1 MLAQPPAT
9 ESVELSQD
17 ILIGFCHASADAS
30 GSARMHDLLPRFDWA
45 STSAGPIAQ
54 WADPIKHAVRLVL
67 LAVPAMAVLI
77 GNDGIVAHNDAMRIL
92 FGTRYDD
99 ALGKPIA
106 EVFPESAPFYRAA
119 IDQCFKGL
127 GSKFLDEP
135 IRVHRDGEWST
146 AWFHFAF
153 TPIVDGDGEVSGVF
167 VAVSET
173 TSRVLAL
180 RDLELSQ
187 ERFEIALDAG
197 GIIGTWDLD
206 IATNRL
212 TCDERF
218 ALLFGISAEERRAGI
233 NNDAFIGRVHLGDR
247 ALVRDSLAETIRAGV
262 DYKCRY
268 RVVMADDKTRWYF
281 GAGRAVRDETGV
293 VVKLHGVAIDLT
305 SQIAAEDA
313 LVDSEKRFHA
323 LIESI
328 PQIVW
333 SADAQAHHD
342 YFNSRWNEFTG
353 LDAANVDGAMWETL
367 VHPEDWPRVSK
378 EWDECIAT
386 GKPYDIEYRFLHH
399 SGQHRWLRAMALPV
413 RDSNGVVQRWYG
425 TSTDIEESKAL
436 EMERELVA
444 NELDHRIRNLFALV
458 RSLVALSA
466 REDAAFAP
474 FARQFER
481 RLSALHKAHE
491 FIRTRDPALA
501 GATSVQALARA
512 ILAPYNHNGHLTM
525 EGDDAALQDHLVTP
539 LALIFHELATN
550 SAKYGALACD
560 GGSLSLRF
568 QCDGGQIM
576 LTWIEARIV
585 ASGAAADGGGFGS
598 KLLVQTI
605 ERQLK
610 GKFSRTLTP
619 DGLSF
624 KMEIPA

>member
-1 MLAQPPAT
+1 M
-9 ESVELSQD
+9 SQD
-17 ILIGFCHASADAS
+17 ILTGSGHANADAS
-30 GSARMHDLLPRFDWA
+30 GSALMHDLLPRFDWA

-54 WADPIKHAVRLVL
+54 WPDPIKHAVRLAL
-67 LAVPAMAVLI
+67 LSVPAMAVLI
-77 GNDGIVAHNDAMRIL
+77 GKEGIVAHNDAMRIL

-119 IDQCFKGL
+119 IDQCFKGI

-153 TPIVDGDGEVSGVF
+153 TPVIDGDGEVSGVF
-167 VAVSET
+167 VVVSET

-187 ERFEIALDAG
+187 E
-197 GIIGTWDLD
+197 
-206 IATNRL
+206 
-212 TCDERF
+212 
-218 ALLFGISAEERRAGI
+218 
-233 NNDAFIGRVHLGDR
+233 
-247 ALVRDSLAETIRAGV
+247 
-262 DYKCRY
+262 
-268 RVVMADDKTRWYF
+268 
-281 GAGRAVRDETGV
+281 
-293 VVKLHGVAIDLT
+293 
-305 SQIAAEDA
+305 
-313 LVDSEKRFHA
+313 RFHA

-367 VHPEDWPRVSK
+367 VHPEDWPRVSNK
-378 EWDECIAT
+378 WNECVAT

-399 SGQHRWLRAMALPV
+399 SGQYRWLRVMALPV
-413 RDSNGVVQRWYG
+413 RDSDGVIQRWYG

-474 FARQFER
+474 FANQFQH

-491 FIRTRDPALA
+491 FVRTHDPALA
-501 GATSVQALARA
+501 GAASVQALARA
-512 ILAPYNHNGHLTM
+512 ILAPYNDNRRITI
-525 EGDDAALQDHLVTP
+525 EGDDATLQDHLVTP
-539 LALIFHELATN
+539 LALVFHELATN
-550 SAKYGALACD
+550 SAKYGALTSD
-560 GGSLSLRF
+560 SGTLSLRF
-568 QCDGGQIM
+568 QCGYGRIM
-576 LTWIEARIV
+576 LIWTETGIMTP
-585 ASGAAADGGGFGS
+585 GATTDGGGFGS
-598 KLLVQTI
+598 KLLSQTI

-610 GKFSRTLTP
+610 GKFSRALTP